1 MAIKEPKALKAI
13 HQLLTRPSFTAAEA
27 KELGVSAALL
37 GYYVKVGRIRRLGR
51 GIYQGMDYQSPPENF
66 KWEDLIDAVHSVP
79 GGVICLISALAIYEI
94 TEEIPRQH
102 SIAVSH
108 STSIDRGNHI
118 KIVRLRNMNLGKTTV
133 SLGGVKVPIFDPE
146 RTIIDAFRLLSR
158 ETAIKALKM
167 ALSSKAETR
176 LDLRKLQTYAKKLR
190 FNISPYLISV
200 TT

>member
-1 MAIKEPKALKAI
+1 MKKPKALETI

-27 KELGVSAALL
+27 KKLGVSSALL
-37 GYYVKVGRIRRLGR
+37 GYYVKTGQIQRLGR
-51 GIYQGMDYQSPPENF
+51 GIYQGIDYRSAPETF
-66 KWEDLIDAVHSVP
+66 RWEDLIDAVNSVP

-102 SIAVSH
+102 WIAVSH
-108 STSIDRGNHI
+108 GTSIDRGPKV
-118 KIVRLRNMNLGKTTV
+118 KIVRLRNKSLGKTTID
-133 SLGGVKVPIFDPE
+133 LGGVQVPIFDRE
-146 RTIIDAFRLLSR
+146 RTIIDAFRLLSQ

-167 ALSSKAETR
+167 ALSSKSGVR

-190 FNISPYLISV
+190 FNISPYLISA